1 MCTVSDLPDNTAAS
15 AVSVT
20 ASASGLVKTQ
30 ITPLLTVEE
39 VDAALKKSVSYRP
52 PGR

>member
-1 MCTVSDLPDNTAAS
+1 VCVRGSAQVSGS
-15 AVSVT
+15 GAVRTKV
-20 ASASGLVKTQ
+20 
-30 ITPLLTVEE
+30 TPLLTAQE